1 MPLTMPEELML
12 LMLDDAT
19 GRLMERA
26 MPAGDFALAGAA
38 LSELALAG
46 RIDSDPQRLYVTDP
60 TPTGDPLLDGVLA
73 RLGSLLQPQDTRGWI
88 ETLAMDAAEMRDALF
103 ARLVAAGVLRQQDS
117 RFLWFFS
124 ERRYPQASGRE
135 EREVKARLL
144 GVLFNDD
151 IPDTRDV
158 LLIGLARAANLFAVI
173 LSEEELQRAQ
183 PRIDQVAD
191 FEEINRALAAAVRD
205 ILGQVARYAFLA

>member
-12 LMLDDAT
+12 LMLDDAS
-19 GRLMERA
+19 GRLLDRA
-26 MPAGDFALAGAA
+26 MPAGDFALGAAA

-46 RIDSDPQRLYVTDP
+46 RIDSDPQRLYVTNT
-60 TPTGDPLLDGVLA
+60 TPTGDALLDGVLT
-73 RLGSLLQPQDTRGWI
+73 RLGGMLEQQDTRGWI
-88 ETLAMDAAEMRDALF
+88 ETLAMDAAEMRNALF
-103 ARLVAAGVLRQQDS
+103 ARLVAAGVLRQEDS
-117 RFLWFFS
+117 RFLWVFS
-124 ERRYPQASGRE
+124 ERRYPQVSGRE

-144 GVLFNDD
+144 GVLFNDE

-173 LSEEELQRAQ
+173 LSAEELERAQ

-191 FEEINRALAAAVRD
+191 FEEINRALAAAVRN
-205 ILGQVARYAFLA
+205 ILGQVARYSFLT

>member
-1 MPLTMPEELML
+1 MPLTMPEELIL
-12 LMLDDAT
+12 LMLDDAS
-19 GRLMERA
+19 GRLLDRA
-26 MPAGDFALAGAA
+26 MPAGDYALAGSL

-46 RIDSDPQRLYVTDP
+46 RIDTDLQRLYVTNP
-60 TPTGDPLLDGVLA
+60 APTGDVVLDATLEQLRGTQ
-73 RLGSLLQPQDTRGWI
+73 QPQDTRGWI
-88 ETLAMDAAEMRDALF
+88 ETLAMNASELREVLF
-103 ARLVAAGVLRQQDS
+103 ARLVASGVLRQVDS
-117 RFLWFFS
+117 RFLWVFA
-124 ERRYPQASGRE
+124 ERRYPPVSGRE

-173 LSEEELQRAQ
+173 LSEEELERAQ

-191 FEEINRALAAAVRD
+191 LEEINRSLAAAVRD
-205 ILGQVARYAFLA
+205 ILGQVSRYAFLA

>member
-12 LMLDDAT
+12 LMLDDAS
-19 GRLMERA
+19 GRLLDRA
-26 MPAGDFALAGAA
+26 MPAGDYALGAAA

-46 RIDSDPQRLYVTDP
+46 RIDSDPQRLYVTNP
-60 TPTGDPLLDGVLA
+60 APTGDTLLDGVLA
-73 RLGSLLQPQDTRGWI
+73 RLGGVQEQRDTRGWI
-88 ETLAMDAAEMRDALF
+88 DTLAMDAAEMRVALF
-103 ARLVAAGVLRQQDS
+103 GRLVAAGVLRQEDS
-117 RFLWFFS
+117 RFLWVFS
-124 ERRYPQASGRE
+124 ERRYPQVSGRE

-173 LSEEELQRAQ
+173 LSAEELERAQ

-205 ILGQVARYAFLA
+205 ILNQVARYSFLT

>member
-19 GRLMERA
+19 GRLLDRA
-26 MPAGDFALAGAA
+26 MPAGDYALAAA
-38 LSELALAG
+38 VLAELALAG
-46 RIDSDPQRLYVTDP
+46 RIDSDPQRLYVTNP
-60 TPTGDPLLDGVLA
+60 APTGDAVLDAALA
-73 RLGSLLQPQDTRGWI
+73 RLGAPLEQQDTRGWI
-88 ETLAMDAAEMRDALF
+88 ETLAMDAAEMRDRLF
-103 ARLVAAGVLRQQDS
+103 ARLVAAGVLRQQDT
-117 RFLWFFS
+117 RFLWVFA
-124 ERRYPQASGRE
+124 ERRYPQVSGRE

-158 LLIGLARAANLFAVI
+158 LLIGVARAANLFAVI
-173 LSEEELQRAQ
+173 LSDEELARAQ

-191 FEEINRALAAAVRD
+191 FEEINRALADAVRN
-205 ILGQVARYAFLA
+205 ILGQVARYSFLT